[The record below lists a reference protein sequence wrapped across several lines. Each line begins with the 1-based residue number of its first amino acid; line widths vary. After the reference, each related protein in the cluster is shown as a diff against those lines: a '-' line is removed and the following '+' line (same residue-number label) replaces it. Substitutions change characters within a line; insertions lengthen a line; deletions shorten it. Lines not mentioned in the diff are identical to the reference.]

1 MHLLKRP
8 LLEYNPNLSGKNDA
22 VAEPAHDLPINLQ
35 FSSRIPMVDVGGS
48 ILSMTALRKS
58 PDVRPPVV

>member
-48 ILSMTALRKS
+48 ISFDDSIAEIT
-58 PDVRPPVV
+58 